1 MTDTP
6 ALPSETE
13 QVRRNRELAILNAIT
28 EALHREVDLSRAL
41 HTVLAQVAACFDLHT
56 GWIWLLSATTG
67 EPYLAAVQHLPP
79 VLCDQPSLMEGDCYC
94 LRTYR
99 EGDLAGAANVNV
111 VLCSRLQ
118 SLLDGTDGLRYH
130 ASIPLYASSNT
141 RLGVLNVASRCWR
154 ELSPE
159 ELRLLYTVG
168 DLLSIAIERARLFE
182 QSAQLGASE
191 ERNRLARELHDT
203 LAQGLAAIA
212 LQLESAEALL
222 EAGTDTRRLQRA
234 ITQALSLTRIN
245 LEEVRRSVLDL
256 RAAPLEGRTLA
267 AALADLLQQ
276 VAAAHGLDVHLTTI
290 GGARPF
296 PPRLEVGLYRMA
308 QEALTNVAQH
318 AAARRVTISLVST
331 PTLVQLVIE
340 DDGQGF
346 DSAAIPPHHYGL
358 IGLNER
364 ARLLGGSLRIES
376 SRGVGTRLDV
386 QLPLSAAGPQP
397 HVATTAQRQE
407 TP

>member
-6 ALPSETE
+6 ALPSETD
-13 QVRRNRELAILNAIT
+13 QLRHNRELAILNAIT

-141 RLGVLNVASRCWR
+141 RLGVLNVASR
-154 ELSPE
+154 
-159 ELRLLYTVG
+159 
-168 DLLSIAIERARLFE
+168 
-182 QSAQLGASE
+182 
-191 ERNRLARELHDT
+191 
-203 LAQGLAAIA
+203 AQGLAAIA

-222 EAGTDTRRLQRA
+222 EAGTDPRRLRRA
-234 ITQALSLTRIN
+234 LTQALGLTRAN

-256 RAAPLEGRTLA
+256 RAAPLEGRMLVEALA
-267 AALADLLQQ
+267 ALLYQ
-276 VAAAHGLDVHLTTI
+276 VAAEHGFDVDLTTI
-290 GGARPF
+290 GGARPLS
-296 PPRLEVGLYRMA
+296 PRLEVGLYRMA
-308 QEALTNVAQH
+308 QEAFTNVVKH

-331 PTLVQLVIE
+331 PTLVQMVIE
-340 DDGQGF
+340 DDGRGF
-346 DSAAIPPHHYGL
+346 DPAAIPPHHYGL

-376 SRGVGTRLDV
+376 SRGIGTRLEV
-386 QLPLSAAGPQP
+386 QLPLSAAEPQP
-397 HVATTAQRQE
+397 HVAITSQREEAQ
-407 TP
+407 